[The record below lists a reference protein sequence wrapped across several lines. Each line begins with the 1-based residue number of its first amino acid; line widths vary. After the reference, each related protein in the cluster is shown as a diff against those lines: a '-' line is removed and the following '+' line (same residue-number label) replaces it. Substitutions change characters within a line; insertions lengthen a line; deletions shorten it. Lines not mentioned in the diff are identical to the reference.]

1 MVLAAISHVGG
12 TPHLEPKTSRRQVVG
27 RPFANDE
34 LGTQGLKKC
43 YNPALPVES
52 RLG

>member
-1 MVLAAISHVGG
+1 MALAAKSHISGM
-12 TPHLEPKTSRRQVVG
+12 PHLEPKTSRRQVAG

-34 LGTQGLKKC
+34 LGTQGLTKR